1 MSAVDFRYC
10 PVCRRQGND
19 DSRLGIERVHNVEGA
34 PPEGLLA
41 DVCEAAGHVFPVNSD
56 EEED

>member
-1 MSAVDFRYC
+1 MDSRYC

-19 DSRLGIERVHNVEGA
+19 DSRMGIERVHNVEGA

-41 DVCEAAGHVFPVNSD
+41 DVCESGHVFEISNS
-56 EEED
+56 EEEG